1 VSVGVDG
8 QFAVVVYG
16 LAFRT
21 MVRIRPRRRSDFR
34 RCSAC
39 LVGGFGSSASFDR
52 FFGNERSLGFRLFR
66 RRGSDISDG
75 KVDLFLGRIAF
86 MRGRKP
92 QANNFIVA
100 RGQIKIVVIFCFAST
115 CRSEIIN
122 SIVGAF
128 LVLKNQPILGLLGSP
143 CQMQWSF
150 SFLTFLL
157 TTGNMCS

>member
-52 FFGNERSLGFRLFR
+52 FFGNERSLGFLFMQGYIMWVGEGEGTR
-66 RRGSDISDG
+66 ERTHNRKKKFEKTPI
-75 KVDLFLGRIAF
+75 DLFVRF
-86 MRGRKP
+86 
-92 QANNFIVA
+92 
-100 RGQIKIVVIFCFAST
+100 IFC
-115 CRSEIIN
+115 
-122 SIVGAF
+122 
-128 LVLKNQPILGLLGSP
+128 
-143 CQMQWSF
+143 
-150 SFLTFLL
+150 
-157 TTGNMCS
+157 